1 MKISIKGYITSKES
15 ELFLDCA
22 DRYAINETHHKF
34 AISDGVSKSF
44 FPKFWAEIL
53 VDNFVKSKEID
64 DNTFVQKC
72 QEQWLSKVTEIV
84 KKPNAKWFTTN
95 AFNNKRPGLATFV
108 GLRFFPKGKE
118 LRWKANALGDSFLF
132 FVPKNTKDFEK
143 DYIKL
148 SSKTDLIFDN
158 YPDYLSSIG
167 ENHKGEKQPLEGSL
181 VDGTFYLMTDALAE
195 WFINEKENAI
205 GKIDVWKNQKDFE
218 RFVNEE
224 RISTKL
230 GNDDSAILIIEV
242 VDDKK
247 NKISYSEIKVSN
259 INDLASEQGKEIEKT
274 EKIELEKKRKIEEA
288 EKLKEEKIKKEQEE
302 AATEKK
308 EESKKEN
315 DTDKSDEPNKNKEES
330 PITEAQT
337 VEQNEEP
344 KKNNEGNIFERVKKG
359 AETVGN
365 FFSGKTEDN
374 TEEKNE
380 PVSVGKEK
388 TKIQETD
395 SENKKENKEE
405 EETTNPKQED
415 TPKEVKKPI
424 QKNIKKGDSPNKSKI
439 TDKF

>member
-118 LRWKANALGDSFLF
+118 LMWKANALGDSFLF
-132 FVPKNTKDFEK
+132 FVPKKIKDFDK
-143 DYIKL
+143 DCIKL

-167 ENHKGEKQPLEGSL
+167 ENHKGEKQPLENSL
-181 VDGTFYLMTDALAE
+181 EEGAFYLMTDALAE

-205 GKIDVWKNQKDFE
+205 GKINVWENQKDFE

-247 NKISYSEIKVSN
+247 NKISYSKIKVSN

-274 EKIELEKKRKIEEA
+274 AKIELEKKS
-288 EKLKEEKIKKEQEE
+288 KEESEKFTTEIK
-302 AATEKK
+302 EKK
-308 EESKKEN
+308 ELSE
-315 DTDKSDEPNKNKEES
+315 D
-330 PITEAQT
+330 
-337 VEQNEEP
+337 EP
-344 KKNNEGNIFERVKKG
+344 KKEFE
-359 AETVGN
+359 
-365 FFSGKTEDN
+365 SGKIDKPIENQENLSSTKSQSVEEQKGSKKN
-374 TEEKNE
+374 FVTKIVEKGKEVIEFVTGQTEEDTEGKIKA
-380 PVSVGKEK
+380 VSVGKEK
-388 TKIQETD
+388 PIIQKTD
-395 SENKKENKEE
+395 SENKKENTKEE
-405 EETTNPKQED
+405 VTKNHKQET
-415 TPKEVKKPI
+415 TPKEAVNPVL
-424 QKNIKKGDSPNKSKI
+424 KNIKKGDTPSKSNI